1 MNVTRAWAAALVM
14 GLAVAGVVRAHDEDG
29 APKNLKVL
37 PKDISH
43 QELMATMRGFLKVEL
58 LREAQQPSQ
67 YQMVI
72 RFESAEASAEWR
84 GSAIHQSLQPVLK
97 SLYSE
102 SKLQVYDVVA

>member
-1 MNVTRAWAAALVM
+1 MIERHVTFNVLS
-14 GLAVAGVVRAHDEDG
+14 D
-29 APKNLKVL
+29 KC
-37 PKDISH
+37 
-43 QELMATMRGFLKVEL
+43 QEFETFFVEKYRPGMATMRGFLKVEL
-58 LREAQQPSQ
+58 LREAQQPTQ